1 MLSKPQTRA
10 ISVALLDHG
19 EIVPGR
25 GVTSSIEAS
34 ERGAARTAPAPKM
47 FTKRSC
53 SALERGSETSAKYA
67 VSAAKDVTAGAWA
80 RTEARS
86 LSKRNAG

>member
-19 EIVPGR
+19 ETVPGR
-25 GVTSSIEAS
+25 GVTNSAS
-34 ERGAARTAPAPKM
+34 GRGAARTAPAPRM
-47 FTKRSC
+47 LIKRWC
-53 SALERGSETSAKYA
+53 SALDRGSETSAKYA
-67 VSAAKDVTAGAWA
+67 VSAAKDVTAGTRA

>member
-19 EIVPGR
+19 ETVPGR

-34 ERGAARTAPAPKM
+34 ERGAAHRAPRM
-47 FTKRSC
+47 LIKRSC
-53 SALERGSETSAKYA
+53 SALDRGSETSAKYA
-67 VSAAKDVTAGAWA
+67 VSAAKDVTAGARA